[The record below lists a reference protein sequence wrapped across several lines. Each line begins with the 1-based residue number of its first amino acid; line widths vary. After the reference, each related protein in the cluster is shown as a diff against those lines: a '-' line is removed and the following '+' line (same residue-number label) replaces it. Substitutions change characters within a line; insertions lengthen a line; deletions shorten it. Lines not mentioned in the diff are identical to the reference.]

1 MANPEGR
8 PLKFQSV
15 QELDDAIELYFQ
27 TDAFI
32 NDGED
37 RSFRPTMSGL
47 ALFLECDRK
56 TLLNYSHK
64 GEFFLSLK
72 KAKSRVEQA
81 LEQRLYSNSVAGVIF
96 NLKNNFGWIDKQEVV
111 QETTHKG
118 ELTLAERLTGGS
130 KR

>member
-8 PLKFQSV
+8 PLKFTSV
-15 QELDDAIELYFQ
+15 QELEEAIELYFQ

-32 NDGED
+32 TDGED

-64 GEFFLSLK
+64 DEFFLSLK

-111 QETTHKG
+111 Q
-118 ELTLAERLTGGS
+118 
-130 KR
+130 